1 MSNNG
6 IDWIGGLK
14 ICFALL
20 GVAAVIAIII
30 KHQRNKCA
38 SVCNAEQNPV
48 QTEVSA
54 QQNVEQTKW
63 LDEAVHS
70 FEKEYCG
77 YLIERNRVERGY
89 TISQMRELQDKYG
102 VIYAEPSFALK
113 TEFYEKYPD
122 EKRSALINLTKQWL
136 INLGEKIEMDNQNDL
151 DDLVDAIKNKAIQNA
166 TEEFK
171 KVFKTVIDAA
181 T

>member
-20 GVAAVIAIII
+20 GVVAVIAIII
-30 KHQRNKCA
+30 KHQRNKRA
-38 SVCNAEQNPV
+38 SVCNAEQDSV

-63 LDEAVHS
+63 LDESVRS
-70 FEKEYCG
+70 FEKKYCG
-77 YLIERNRVERGY
+77 YLIERNRVERGF
-89 TISQMRELQDKYG
+89 TISQMKELQDKYG
-102 VIYAEPSFALK
+102 VIYAEPTFALK
-113 TEFYEKYPD
+113 TEFYEKYPE
-122 EKRSALINLTKQWL
+122 EKRSVLINLTRYWL
-136 INLGEKIEMDNQNDL
+136 MTSGEITELIGQDDL
-151 DDLVDAIKNKAIQNA
+151 DALVDVIKKNAIQNA

-171 KVFKTVIDAA
+171 RVFVK
-181 T
+181 